1 MNASARTDRGKL
13 RRLVAKLND
22 EQFAQYS
29 LAHAQVIDKR
39 EPATDSE
46 TYFARLWAEILRV
59 TLGRSG
65 VENDSF
71 RLVGDSI
78 AAMRLTAR
86 TRADSLEL
94 NMLDIFRVPVL
105 ENMAVIVKVLGRMR
119 RSRLLCCWMRRLGRM
134 GSMRRATSELD
145 YDYGRETRC
154 RHCLFCL

>member
-1 MNASARTDRGKL
+1 M
-13 RRLVAKLND
+13 AKLTD

-29 LAHAQVIDKR
+29 LAHAQVVNKR

-59 TLGRSG
+59 PLGRSG

-94 NMLDIFRVPVL
+94 NVLDIFRVPVL
-105 ENMAVIVKVLGRMR
+105 ENMAVIVKVLERR

-145 YDYGRETRC
+145 YDWGREKRC